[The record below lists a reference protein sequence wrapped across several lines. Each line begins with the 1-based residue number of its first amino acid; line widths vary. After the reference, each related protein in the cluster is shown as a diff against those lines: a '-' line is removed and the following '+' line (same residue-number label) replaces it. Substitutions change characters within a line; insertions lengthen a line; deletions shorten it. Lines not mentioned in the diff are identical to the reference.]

1 MKVRRLTKKSP
12 KDNNLTEYTFRFI
25 PNRLYVFKVL
35 LECLV
40 LAYEVNQCSLL

>member
-1 MKVRRLTKKSP
+1 MTKKSP
-12 KDNNLTEYTFRFI
+12 KDNSLTEYTFRFV

-35 LECLV
+35 LKCFV